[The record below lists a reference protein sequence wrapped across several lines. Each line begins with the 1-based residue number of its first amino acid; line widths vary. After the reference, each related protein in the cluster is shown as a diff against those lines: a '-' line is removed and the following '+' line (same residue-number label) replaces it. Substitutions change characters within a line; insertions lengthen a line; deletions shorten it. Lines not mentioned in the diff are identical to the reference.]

1 MKGDVTMKII
11 KAVVVIFIAT
21 FLLASISLA
30 EKMEELKVEYSA
42 DRIMETEQMTMESK
56 VYHAPGKV
64 RTEMGGT
71 IMIMRF
77 DKGVM
82 WTLMPSEEMYMERSM
97 TAPEGKGAPKAQ
109 DESGYTIDEQKV
121 VGKEVVNG
129 VETTKTKVVMTM
141 SDGSKFGGFTW
152 TSKEGIV
159 VKMDT
164 LSKVDGKKMRMKMY
178 LRNLKIGKQDPAL
191 FEIPPGYNKIDM
203 GRLRRHNGHAR

>member
-1 MKGDVTMKII
+1 MKII
-11 KAVVVIFIAT
+11 KAVVVVFIAT
-21 FLLASISLA
+21 FLLASISQA
-30 EKMEELKVEYSA
+30 EKMVEPKVEYSA
-42 DRIMETEQMTMESK
+42 DRIMETEQMTMESR

-64 RTEMGGT
+64 RTETGGS

-141 SDGSKFGGFTW
+141 SDGSKFGNFT
-152 TSKEGIV
+152 
-159 VKMDT
+159 
-164 LSKVDGKKMRMKMY
+164 
-178 LRNLKIGKQDPAL
+178 
-191 FEIPPGYNKIDM
+191 
-203 GRLRRHNGHAR
+203 